1 MDGGS
6 RACELFDCGAQASR
20 SGDERARCPR
30 GPVVL
35 NEEGWCS
42 FGAMSHGP
50 EAKDAGRPL
59 RPLFPYGLGAAPS
72 PVGDEADGEAIF
84 RGPP

>member
-1 MDGGS
+1 MEEINSWLEYNPSKAKSAAFLGDEGGVKEVDGGS

-20 SGDERARCPR
+20 SGGERARCPR

-42 FGAMSHGP
+42 FGATSHGP
-50 EAKDAGRPL
+50 EAKPESTDR
-59 RPLFPYGLGAAPS
+59 
-72 PVGDEADGEAIF
+72 
-84 RGPP
+84 